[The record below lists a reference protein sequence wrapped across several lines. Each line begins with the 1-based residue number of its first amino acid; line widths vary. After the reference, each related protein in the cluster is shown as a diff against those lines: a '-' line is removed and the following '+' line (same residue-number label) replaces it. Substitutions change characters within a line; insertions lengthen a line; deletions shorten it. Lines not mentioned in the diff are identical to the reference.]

1 MSISGVTPGDA
12 SSFTEKYLQVV
23 DAWLRFFLEK
33 KLDKDLDKNQ
43 ELLEDNPQNLNQDTE
58 SQDIEIRV
66 NDKLVYGK
74 YENQLVVSLTP
85 DIIEQLEQLQNTP
98 IGERVDNF
106 KDLVLKIDG
115 QILLQSNNEGEVL
128 INSFQEKLISQPE
141 QPESCFDTVTSSL
154 NELPEGDL
162 KTYLSAQIA
171 EIREQHQQQI
181 QLQQQQFETIIK
193 QRVQESN
200 NPNWWQEVK
209 NNISHIWDEF
219 RERLQLHSAASTL
232 KKVFSQ
238 NTIPGSNVYYAAEYT
253 INKQGSSYQLN
264 NIGGQPILKFHDTP
278 LGIRLAKENQSLDAH
293 KKQELITLCTQVN
306 SGKSITG
313 ALSPVGQQE
322 SEQFSRIEKI
332 TKALSDY
339 AKRQGNTVSV
349 DGQFSYKWKASPD
362 GRVLITAKDGRGA
375 LLAFGNGLQKSRMNE
390 RDLAY
395 FEQILPR
402 LAAETSL
409 TQIPQHQTS
418 NKKSDKQLHLS
429 LG

>member
-12 SSFTEKYLQVV
+12 SSFAEKYLQVV
-23 DAWLRFFLEK
+23 DAWLRLFLEK

-43 ELLEDNPQNLNQDTE
+43 VSALEDDVQNLNQETE
-58 SQDIEIRV
+58 SQDIEIRI
-66 NDKLVYGK
+66 NDKLVYGR
-74 YENQLVVSLTP
+74 YENKLVVTLTP

-98 IGERVDNF
+98 IGERVDNY
-106 KDLVLKIDG
+106 KDLVLKVDG
-115 QILLQSNNEGEVL
+115 QILLQSNSEGEVL
-128 INSFQEKLISQPE
+128 VNSFQEEVTSQQE
-141 QPESCFDTVTSSL
+141 QSESVFDTVTASVNQLSDG
-154 NELPEGDL
+154 NL
-162 KTYLSAQIA
+162 KTYLSAQLD
-171 EIREQHQQQI
+171 EMRELHQQQL
-181 QLQQQQFETIIK
+181 QLQQQQFEAIIK
-193 QRVQESN
+193 QRVQESSN
-200 NPNWWQEVK
+200 SNWWQEAK
-209 NNISHIWDEF
+209 NNISHIWDEL

-238 NTIPGSNVYYAAEYT
+238 NTVPGSNVYYAAEYT

-264 NIGGQPILKFHDTP
+264 NINGQRLLEFRDTP
-278 LGIRLAKENQSLDAH
+278 LGIRLAKENQPLNTH
-293 KKQELITLCTQVN
+293 QKQELIALCAQVN
-306 SGKSITG
+306 SGKSTTG

-375 LLAFGNGLQKSRMNE
+375 LLAFGKGLQKSRMSE

-402 LAAETSL
+402 LTAETSF
-409 TQIPQHQTS
+409 TQQTQQT
-418 NKKSDKQLHLS
+418 NKSDKQLHLS
-429 LG
+429 LS